1 MKHVKSYV
9 DKIEAILVVQS
20 SKENK
25 PKSKGFLSSRMPEKD
40 SGTEKRSELDVIA
53 QFVYGIRK
61 AKEEMTNGRK

>member
-1 MKHVKSYV
+1 MKHIISYV
-9 DKIEAILVVQS
+9 NKIEAILAAQS

-40 SGTEKRSELDVIA
+40 SGNEKRSELDVIA

>member
-1 MKHVKSYV
+1 MKHIKSYI
-9 DKIEAILVVQS
+9 DKIEAILVTQS

>member
-1 MKHVKSYV
+1 MKHIKSYV
-9 DKIEAILVVQS
+9 DKIEAILVTQS

-25 PKSKGFLSSRMPEKD
+25 PKSKGFLSLRMPEKD

>member
-1 MKHVKSYV
+1 MKHIKSYV

>member
-1 MKHVKSYV
+1 MKHIKSYV
-9 DKIEAILVVQS
+9 DKIEAILVTQS

-25 PKSKGFLSSRMPEKD
+25 LKSKGFLSSRMSEKD
-40 SGTEKRSELDVIA
+40 GNNEKRSELDVIA

>member
-1 MKHVKSYV
+1 MKHIKSYI
-9 DKIEAILVVQS
+9 DKIEAILVTQS

-25 PKSKGFLSSRMPEKD
+25 PKSKGFLSLRMPEKD

>member
-1 MKHVKSYV
+1 MKHIKSYV
-9 DKIEAILVVQS
+9 DKIEAILVTQS

-25 PKSKGFLSSRMPEKD
+25 PKAKGFLSSRMSEKD
-40 SGTEKRSELDVIA
+40 GNNEKRSELDVIA

>member
-1 MKHVKSYV
+1 MKHIKSYV
-9 DKIEAILVVQS
+9 DKIEAILVTQS

-25 PKSKGFLSSRMPEKD
+25 PKSKGLLSSRMPEKD
-40 SGTEKRSELDVIA
+40 NEKRSEIDVIA

>member
-1 MKHVKSYV
+1 MKHIKSYI
-9 DKIEAILVVQS
+9 DKIEAILVTQS

-25 PKSKGFLSSRMPEKD
+25 LKSKGFLSSRMPEKD
-40 SGTEKRSELDVIA
+40 SGNEKRSELDVIA